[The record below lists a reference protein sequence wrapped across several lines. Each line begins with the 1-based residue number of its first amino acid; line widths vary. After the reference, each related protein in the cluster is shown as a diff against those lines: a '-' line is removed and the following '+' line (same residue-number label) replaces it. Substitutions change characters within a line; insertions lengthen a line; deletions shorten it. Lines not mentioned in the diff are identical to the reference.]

1 MYYMDEKPTN
11 NTRSLRSD
19 PKYSDLTIMCEGE
32 EYDVH
37 RCIICPRSSF
47 FAKACDSGFEESAT
61 KRVVLHEKPALVKGM
76 IDYLYTL
83 DYEVKLPP
91 PEPTLPQQPDG
102 EKARD
107 NPGMP
112 ANMPEDAGTACGIL
126 SFHILMYSLADR
138 MFIHGLK
145 ALSKEKVEKELAQRL
160 DARGFPHAT
169 YEIYSSTP
177 ASDRGLRDLE
187 VRITMD
193 NLVSLRT
200 GAKKM
205 ISTEAG
211 TVEES
216 RPAAFPDSLVSSVP
230 QFSSDLAV
238 AMMNRTVTAWNRH
251 GICKPNW
258 VPQDTKQGTHSQV
271 SPEEKARR
279 LK

>member
-1 MYYMDEKPTN
+1 M
-11 NTRSLRSD
+11 R
-19 PKYSDLTIMCEGE
+19 EGE
-32 EYDVH
+32 EYAVH

-47 FAKACDSGFEESAT
+47 FAKACDDGFEVRCTLRWREQDPRDSPANQTQESVAN
-61 KRVVLHEKPALVKGM
+61 RVVLHEKPALVKGM

-102 EKARD
+102 EKARH
-107 NPGMP
+107 NPEMP
-112 ANMPEDAGTACGIL
+112 TNMPPNMPPNMPEDAGTACGIL

-160 DARGFPHAT
+160 EARTFPHAI

-177 ASDRGLRDLE
+177 ASYRGLRDLV

-200 GAKKM
+200 GVKRRKL
-205 ISTEAG
+205 TEAG
-211 TVEES
+211 TVEEPG
-216 RPAAFPDSLVSSVP
+216 PAAFPDSLVSSVP

-238 AMMNRTVTAWNRH
+238 AMMNRTVTDWNRY

-258 VPQDTKQGTHSQV
+258 VPQDTK
-271 SPEEKARR
+271 
-279 LK
+279 

>member
-1 MYYMDEKPTN
+1 MRCT
-11 NTRSLRSD
+11 LRWREQD
-19 PKYSDLTIMCEGE
+19 P
-32 EYDVH
+32 
-37 RCIICPRSSF
+37 R
-47 FAKACDSGFEESAT
+47 DSPANQTQESVAN
-61 KRVVLHEKPALVKGM
+61 RVVLHEKPALVKGM

-102 EKARD
+102 EKARH
-107 NPGMP
+107 NPEMP
-112 ANMPEDAGTACGIL
+112 TNMPPNMPPNMPEDAGTACGIL

-160 DARGFPHAT
+160 EARTFPHAI

-177 ASDRGLRDLE
+177 ASYRGLRDLV

-200 GAKKM
+200 GVKRRKL
-205 ISTEAG
+205 TEAG
-211 TVEES
+211 TVEEPG
-216 RPAAFPDSLVSSVP
+216 PAAFPDSLVSSVP

-238 AMMNRTVTAWNRH
+238 AMMNRTVTDWNRY

-258 VPQDTKQGTHSQV
+258 VPQDTK
-271 SPEEKARR
+271 
-279 LK
+279 